1 MPNKN
6 LPRGRELLRRRTK
19 FLPPG
24 GRCPEGADEE
34 LGSQQKDFAYAK
46 TKQICPHSSSV
57 TACAVPPSPREKVFR
72 TEMTIAAYS
81 TAAK

>member
-1 MPNKN
+1 MVDAVQNS
-6 LPRGRELLRRRTK
+6 
-19 FLPPG
+19 FPP
-24 GRCPEGADEE
+24 CPAGADEE
-34 LGSQQKDFAYAK
+34 FGSRKQDFTYAK

-57 TACAVPPSPREKVFR
+57 TACAAPPSPREKVFR